1 MSSFVVL
8 PADKREPLFVIVDR
22 VKADCLYN
30 HIPFIVMYVIL
41 ILDCPFNVF
50 LVLTR
55 FPIAGRF
62 VEYPRIGRWG
72 YDRAAFI
79 ASWGLWLTSWNTTP
93 SRRLTTPGP
102 LLGSLCCRT
111 TARFRWHIEPVQDYR
126 AAYSPT
132 LFVQVFQMNC
142 GYCSSQIL
150 EWRPLSRQLLS
161 EKNSTATGDIFG
173 TLFSWWNKL
182 MSVRFLEMTYQ
193 QICTIHRT
201 KSCD

>member
-30 HIPFIVMYVIL
+30 HIPFIAMYVIL

-72 YDRAAFI
+72 SVYSQLGVMANELEHHALQETDYTRPFI
-79 ASWGLWLTSWNTTP
+79 
-93 SRRLTTPGP
+93 R
-102 LLGSLCCRT
+102 
-111 TARFRWHIEPVQDYR
+111 
-126 AAYSPT
+126 
-132 LFVQVFQMNC
+132 
-142 GYCSSQIL
+142 
-150 EWRPLSRQLLS
+150 
-161 EKNSTATGDIFG
+161 
-173 TLFSWWNKL
+173 
-182 MSVRFLEMTYQ
+182 
-193 QICTIHRT
+193 
-201 KSCD
+201 